1 MTKTGA
7 EKEALDKQ
15 TEVLKNNSEAERKAL
30 EQQAKVLK
38 TISDSACRMEKSSN
52 KMFWASV
59 IYFAAS
65 ILIGLIALIF

>member
-15 TEVLKNNSEAERKAL
+15 TEVLKI
-30 EQQAKVLK
+30 
-38 TISDSACRMEKSSN
+38 ISDSACRMEKSSN